1 MFKSTEKETTVPS
14 FKFVSKLTIFSS
26 RQVCKKHLYNLSLTS
41 KNCQRHPS
49 NCAFSLCFYNYFWHY
64 TRMQSWI
71 SKASSLNITSK
82 KTSLTLCWTKP
93 WKNRLTAKHLNAWYI
108 WSMTRHIN
116 WKLYLQQ
123 IHHHR
128 SNNETFYLLAQL
140 QKKQCYVQVHAT
152 FK

>member
-26 RQVCKKHLYNLSLTS
+26 RQVCKKHLHNLSLTS

-82 KTSLTLCWTKP
+82 KTSLTFCWPK
-93 WKNRLTAKHLNAWYI
+93 A
-108 WSMTRHIN
+108 M
-116 WKLYLQQ
+116 
-123 IHHHR
+123 
-128 SNNETFYLLAQL
+128 
-140 QKKQCYVQVHAT
+140 KKQTNSQAPQCLVYLIHDTPYKLKTIPAT
-152 FK
+152 NTPPQKQ

>member
-82 KTSLTLCWTKP
+82 KKSLTFCWPK
-93 WKNRLTAKHLNAWYI
+93 A
-108 WSMTRHIN
+108 M
-116 WKLYLQQ
+116 
-123 IHHHR
+123 
-128 SNNETFYLLAQL
+128 
-140 QKKQCYVQVHAT
+140 KKQTNSQAPQCLVYLIHDTPYKLKTIPAT
-152 FK
+152 NTPPQKQ